1 MHVHTDVNSPAR
13 GQRWT
18 SVLAWP
24 IATSCLV
31 LLWVTLNGVW
41 WLVHDV
47 RTRELPDAPA
57 MLARELGILVAVALV
72 TVLALRGATRW
83 FDRRAHPWARG
94 RWLVPAML
102 VVAIPGAWQLAED
115 LQRVWTAVP
124 PAMPRPAPG
133 AETTVAAMMWGWWDG
148 IVLARSFAPI
158 AVLALL
164 LHIASFVGVVRA
176 AHWAGVAT
184 VLTVATPI
192 VLGLTADALGCCM
205 LAFGSDFAMYGAGTT
220 ILLAL
225 AVIGAITWTR
235 RN

>member
-1 MHVHTDVNSPAR
+1 MHVHTDAISPAR

-18 SVLAWP
+18 SVIAWP

-47 RTRELPDAPA
+47 RARDLPDAPA
-57 MLARELGILVAVALV
+57 MLAREIGILVAVALV

-176 AHWAGVAT
+176 ARWAGVAT
-184 VLTVATPI
+184 ALTIATP
-192 VLGLTADALGCCM
+192 LALQTAGDALDCCDIGLGM
-205 LAFGSDFAMYGAGTT
+205 RFPPSTPHDGVLLVLA
-220 ILLAL
+220 I
-225 AVIGAITWTR
+225 IGGVAWTR
-235 RN
+235 RK